1 MGNFQI
7 PIRIEVAICTAPSRS
22 SRSVNRTWVLAP
34 RVLFN
39 TKEFE

>member
-1 MGNFQI
+1 MENSQI
-7 PIRIEVAICTAPSRS
+7 SVRIEVAICTAPSRS
-22 SRSVNRTWVLAP
+22 SHSVNRTWVLAP